1 MAVAKTVEKTKLIV
15 RVEAGEGTYKNMTF
29 NSIKESATDE
39 ALFEAGNAIGDL
51 QEMPVTAESASYA
64 HMIPAKDKD

>member
-51 QEMPVTAESASYA
+51 QEMPVEAVRRSEVSVLTN
-64 HMIPAKDKD
+64 KG

>member
-29 NSIKESATDE
+29 NLSLIH
-39 ALFEAGNAIGDL
+39 I
-51 QEMPVTAESASYA
+51 
-64 HMIPAKDKD
+64 

>member
-29 NSIKESATDE
+29 NSIKERATFLKREMQSVICSRCRWSQSAV
-39 ALFEAGNAIGDL
+39 LKYPF
-51 QEMPVTAESASYA
+51 
-64 HMIPAKDKD
+64 